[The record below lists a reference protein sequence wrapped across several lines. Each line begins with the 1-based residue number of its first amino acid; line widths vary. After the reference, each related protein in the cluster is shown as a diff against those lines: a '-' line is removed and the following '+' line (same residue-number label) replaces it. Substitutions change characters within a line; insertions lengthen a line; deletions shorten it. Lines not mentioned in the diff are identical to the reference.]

1 MFALSIPSCLQLRS
15 RPSAPR
21 GARFLRGA
29 LLALAVGGPLAAGL
43 SACRQPIFGGAPAA
57 PVTLGVYSG
66 RHYNT
71 DKVLYERFTQA
82 TGIRV
87 KLLEGKDDALIERVR
102 NEGSATPADLLVLVD
117 AARLSRAAD
126 QGLFQP
132 MNSSAIQA
140 AVPQELRDSQDRWTA
155 LTRRVRLIVVNPAQV
170 DPALVRT
177 YADLARPELRGKLC
191 LRNGR
196 SVYNQSLVADQLILR
211 GEPAT
216 RQWLQ
221 GLIANLKPPF
231 IASDVA
237 LTRAVA
243 RGSCGVG
250 VVNSYYVAR
259 MLSGEAGAEDRA
271 LVGGVKVVVPD
282 PAHINVSGAGITR
295 HSRQPEAARRLLE
308 FLASPAGGGEGYAR
322 ANHEYPLVGTGGDP
336 VLASFGPVRS
346 DGVPIEK
353 LGARNTEAV
362 ALMRAAGWP

>member
-1 MFALSIPSCLQLRS
+1 MQ
-15 RPSAPR
+15 
-21 GARFLRGA
+21 ARRLACA
-29 LLALAVGGPLAAGL
+29 LLRLGLGGGLALGLA
-43 SACRQPIFGGAPAA
+43 ACRQGPLGGTPAA

-71 DKVLYERFTQA
+71 DQALYARFTKS
-82 TGIRV
+82 TGIQV

-102 NEGSATPADLLVLVD
+102 NEGAATPADLLVLVD
-117 AARLSRAAD
+117 AARLSRAAE

-132 MNSSAIQA
+132 MKAPAIQA
-140 AVPQELRDSQDRWTA
+140 AVPAELRDSQGRWTA
-155 LTRRVRLIVVNPAQV
+155 LTRRVRVIVVNPAQV

-191 LRNGR
+191 LRNSR
-196 SVYNQSLVADQLILR
+196 SVYNQSLVADQLILH

-231 IASDVA
+231 FTSDIPLA
-237 LTRAVA
+237 RAVA

-250 VVNSYYVAR
+250 VANSYYVAR
-259 MLSGEAGAEDRA
+259 MLSGEAGADDRSLLA
-271 LVGGVKVVVPD
+271 KVKVVVPD
-282 PAHINVSGAGITR
+282 PAHTNVSGAGITR
-295 HSRQPEAARRLLE
+295 HSRHPEAARRLLE

-322 ANHEYPLVGTGGDP
+322 ANHEYPLVGNGGDP
-336 VLASFGPVRS
+336 VLVGFGPVRS
-346 DGVPIEK
+346 DGVPIEQ

-362 ALMRAAGWP
+362 KLMREAGWP